1 MKKKD
6 ILYLNK
12 RHQVIVEDLL
22 KDVKE
27 AMYYATP
34 SKVDGK
40 YKDFLGIL
48 DSIYLHSNIFHD
60 TTLKHENNDG
70 VVAEFIFLIPNM
82 LFYTSVGFLTGIK
95 TDDNTDNIISHI
107 EEVGGL
113 CENATG
119 ELADI
124 LIDITETDEL
134 YNEIVELG
142 KVEQN

>member
-12 RHQVIVEDLL
+12 RHQTIVENLV

-27 AMYYATP
+27 SMYYATKDEV
-34 SKVDGK
+34 SGK
-40 YKDFLGIL
+40 YKDFIGIL

-60 TTLKHENNDG
+60 TTLKHEKNDG

-82 LFYTSVGFLTGIK
+82 LFYTSIGFLTGISTFENK
-95 TDDNTDNIISHI
+95 DSVI
-107 EEVGGL
+107 EFTEEIGGL
-113 CENATG
+113 CENCTG

-124 LIDITETDEL
+124 LIDITETDRL
-134 YNEIVELG
+134 YDEVVELG
-142 KVEQN
+142 VEQN

>member
-12 RHQVIVEDLL
+12 RHQVIVENLV

-27 AMYYATP
+27 SMYYATENEI
-34 SKVDGK
+34 DGK
-40 YKDFLGIL
+40 YRDFLGIL
-48 DSIYLHSNIFHD
+48 DSIYLHSNIFNT
-60 TTLKHENNDG
+60 TTLKTDKDDG

-82 LFYTSVGFLTGIK
+82 LFYTVIGFLTGLK
-95 TDDNTDNIISHI
+95 TSDNSDNIISHT

-124 LIDITETDEL
+124 LIDITETERL
-134 YNEIVELG
+134 YDEIVELG
-142 KVEQN
+142 IEQN

>member
-12 RHQVIVEDLL
+12 RHQVIVEKLI

-27 AMYYATP
+27 SLYYATKDEV
-34 SKVDGK
+34 SGK

-48 DSIYLHSNIFHD
+48 ESIRLHSNIFHD
-60 TTLKHENNDG
+60 TTLKVEKNDG

-82 LFYTSVGFLTGIK
+82 LFYSVIGFLTGLK
-95 TDDNTDNIISHI
+95 TPNNVDEIISFT
-107 EEVGGL
+107 EEIGSL
-113 CENATG
+113 CENCTG

-124 LIDITETDEL
+124 LIDITETERL
-134 YNEIVELG
+134 YDEIVELG
-142 KVEQN
+142 IEQN